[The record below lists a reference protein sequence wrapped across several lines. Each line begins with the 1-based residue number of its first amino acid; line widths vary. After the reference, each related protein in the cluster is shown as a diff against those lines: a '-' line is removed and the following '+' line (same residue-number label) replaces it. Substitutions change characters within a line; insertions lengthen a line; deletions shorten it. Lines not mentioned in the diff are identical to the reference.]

1 MLKVVCEGSHVQ
13 YDSVLFFFK
22 GLSIYKTLKI
32 KNIKNKTMSI

>member
-13 YDSVLFFFK
+13 YDSVLFFK